1 MGNTEKMI
9 ISSGKKKFPVAG
21 GIAIGVA
28 AVAAV
33 GAAAAFT
40 VPSAKNAIN
49 MAFASPADYYSSVIK
64 SGNRDNAKKDAEAY
78 AAYCKEYT
86 ENASYSGEIS
96 AEFGKALFSTIGITD
111 ADAVN
116 LYCTYDMAR
125 KDTDQSAD
133 ITLGIGSNPLLDI
146 KEAVSGQTIY
156 LSMPTV
162 SDKWLKIDTEALA
175 EEMGADAGL
184 PQTKGEFTFN
194 DGTVIT
200 EKRMNAIYNRYTN
213 IYLSYAKDVKL
224 IKNVEKTS
232 ESGVGGK
239 YTEADVTMSAADMT
253 EMIGKMAEEAK
264 KDEDIKAIWN
274 SFGMTSEDFDKY
286 MDQLISSAGN
296 EDAEGTAEIKLF
308 IDKKGKICGSEVVLS
323 GKDDKVTV
331 SGMKYVDKNKV
342 SVEGQLTDTDGEG
355 AKLVLDGTVNNGIIG
370 GEGKLD
376 INAGDEVVTVNIKY
390 SDIDTKALE
399 KGRLLGSV
407 NISGDIDTGDDEMKL
422 VYSADL
428 VLTEKDEK
436 LNGAVS
442 LGKDELVKFTA
453 TAVKGETKDV
463 VIPSGEVL
471 DITKDEDVEKFAESI
486 DLTKLK
492 ENIEKCRGELG
503 DTFTDTL
510 LSLFEGT
517 SGYGSYDY
525 GDYNYDDYNYDDF
538 DYNVYAD
545 GE

>member
-33 GAAAAFT
+33 GAVVAFT
-40 VPSAKNAIN
+40 VPSAKNVIN

-78 AAYCKEYT
+78 AAYCKEYS
-86 ENASYSGEIS
+86 ENASYSGEVS
-96 AEFGKALFSTIGITD
+96 AEFGKALFSTLGITD
-111 ADAVN
+111 TDAVK

-125 KDTDQSAD
+125 KGMDQSAD
-133 ITLGIGSNPLLDI
+133 MTLGIGSNPILDI
-146 KEAVSGQTIY
+146 KEAVSGQMLY
-156 LSMPTV
+156 LSIPTV
-162 SDKWLKIDTEALA
+162 SDKWLKVDAEALVK
-175 EEMGADAGL
+175 EIGTDSEL
-184 PQTKGEFTFN
+184 PQTKGEYTFN

-239 YTEADVTMSAADMT
+239 YTEADVTLTAADFT
-253 EMIGKMAEEAK
+253 DMIGKMAEEAK

-274 SFGMTSEDFDKY
+274 SLGMTSEDFDKY
-286 MDQLISSAGN
+286 MDELVSSADN
-296 EDAEGTAEIKLF
+296 DSTEGTADIKLF
-308 IDKKGKICGSEVVLS
+308 IDKKGKICGSEVVLTE
-323 GKDDKVTV
+323 KDDKVTF
-331 SGMKYVDKNKV
+331 SGMKYADKNKLV
-342 SVEGQLTDTDGEG
+342 VEGGLSNADGEG
-355 AKLVLDGTVNNGIIG
+355 AKLVLDGTVKDGNVS

-376 INAGDEVVTVNIKY
+376 INAGEDVVTVNIKY
-390 SDIDTKALE
+390 SDIDTKALD

-428 VLTEKDEK
+428 VVTENDEK
-436 LNGAVS
+436 LSGAVS
-442 LGKDELVKFTA
+442 LGKDEMLKFSA
-453 TAVKGETKDV
+453 TAVKGEKKDV
-463 VIPSGEVL
+463 VIPTGEVL

-503 DTFTDTL
+503 DTLTD
-510 LSLFEGT
+510 SLIGLIDGS
-517 SGYGSYDY
+517 SGSGSYDY
-525 GDYNYDDYNYDDF
+525 GDYDYGDYDISG
-538 DYNVYAD
+538 YAD

>member
-33 GAAAAFT
+33 GAVVAFT
-40 VPSAKNAIN
+40 VPSAKNVIN

-78 AAYCKEYT
+78 AAYCKEYS
-86 ENASYSGEIS
+86 ENASYSGEVS
-96 AEFGKALFSTIGITD
+96 AEFGKALFSTLGITD
-111 ADAVN
+111 TDAVK

-125 KDTDQSAD
+125 KGMDQSAD
-133 ITLGIGSNPLLDI
+133 MTLGIGSNPILDI
-146 KEAVSGQTIY
+146 KEAVSGQMLY
-156 LSMPTV
+156 LSIPTV
-162 SDKWLKIDTEALA
+162 SDKWLKVDAEALVK
-175 EEMGADAGL
+175 EIGTDSEL
-184 PQTKGEFTFN
+184 PQTKGEYTFN

-239 YTEADVTMSAADMT
+239 YTEADVTLTAADFT
-253 EMIGKMAEEAK
+253 DMIGKMAEEAK

-274 SFGMTSEDFDKY
+274 SLGMTSEDFDKY
-286 MDQLISSAGN
+286 MDELVSSADN
-296 EDAEGTAEIKLF
+296 DSTEGTADIKLF
-308 IDKKGKICGSEVVLS
+308 IDKKGKICGSEVVLTE
-323 GKDDKVTV
+323 KDDKVTF
-331 SGMKYVDKNKV
+331 SGMKYADKNKLV
-342 SVEGQLTDTDGEG
+342 VEGRLSNADGEG
-355 AKLVLDGTVNNGIIG
+355 AKLVLDGTVKDGNVS

-376 INAGDEVVTVNIKY
+376 INAGEDVVTVNIKY
-390 SDIDTKALE
+390 SDIDTKALD

-428 VLTEKDEK
+428 VVTENDEK
-436 LNGAVS
+436 LSGAVS
-442 LGKDELVKFTA
+442 LGKDEMLKFSA
-453 TAVKGETKDV
+453 TAVKGEKKDV
-463 VIPSGEVL
+463 VIPTGEVL

-486 DLTKLK
+486 DLTKLR

-503 DTFTDTL
+503 DTFTDSL
-510 LSLFEGT
+510 IELVDSLSG
-517 SGYGSYDY
+517 SGSYDY
-525 GDYNYDDYNYDDF
+525 GDYGDYDYGDYDISG
-538 DYNVYAD
+538 YAD